1 MAFPPVAARSRAWL
15 GRVRPALTPRRVNA
29 LIVIGL
35 IGLQA
40 AVSLSAPKWA
50 RLLGGPVPAA
60 VEGEGEEEGPAT
72 PSPTPREAGDAERR
86 INVQLFFAASE
97 RAGLVTEQRSVT
109 YHADLSR
116 QLQAVLA
123 ELVRGSNSGL
133 VAPLD
138 PETRVLEVFVS
149 SDGCAYVDLSHEA
162 ARPRGAGS
170 QLELMSVYAVVDT
183 LAVNFPAVKRVQ
195 ILIDDR
201 PVDSLAGHADL
212 TRPLLP
218 DLSLL
223 APTALAPRET
233 PAAVVEPS
241 VTPARPI

>member
-1 MAFPPVAARSRAWL
+1 MAFPPVAAGWRAWL
-15 GRVRPALTPRRVNA
+15 ARARPALTPRWVNA

-40 AVSLSAPKWA
+40 VVSLSAPRWA

-60 VEGEGEEEGPAT
+60 VEGDSEDEGRAT
-72 PSPTPREAGDAERR
+72 PSPTSRDAGDAERR
-86 INVQLFFAASE
+86 INVQLFFAASD
-97 RAGLVTEQRSVT
+97 RAGLVTEQRAVT

-116 QLQAVLA
+116 QLQAALA
-123 ELVRGSNSGL
+123 ELVRGSSSGL

-138 PETRVLEVFVS
+138 PETHVLEVFVS

-170 QLELMSVYAVVDT
+170 QIELMSVYAVVNT

-233 PAAVVEPS
+233 PAPVVQPS
-241 VTPARPI
+241 AATVGPS